1 MRKVET
7 KKERKSERER
17 KKERVFPALKTNLI
31 KFALE

>member
-7 KKERKSERER
+7 KKERKRERER